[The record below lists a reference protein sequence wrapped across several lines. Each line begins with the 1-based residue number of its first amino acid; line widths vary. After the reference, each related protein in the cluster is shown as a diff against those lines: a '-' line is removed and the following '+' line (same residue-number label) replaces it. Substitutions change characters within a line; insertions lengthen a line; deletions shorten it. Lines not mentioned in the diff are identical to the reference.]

1 MQHHG
6 ISQRANLIL
15 SVRNQASFFRKK
27 DLFVKPCNPE
37 KRSWIYSQV
46 CALKKL
52 YLHFGS
58 FFKKKIINV
67 GNKIQEKIWL
77 ISFQI

>member
-1 MQHHG
+1 MIDIDSILNWNQRENIPIYMQHHG

-15 SVRNQASFFRKK
+15 SVRNQTSFFRKKK

-46 CALKKL
+46 CALKNCTFIL
-52 YLHFGS
+52 ALF
-58 FFKKKIINV
+58 
-67 GNKIQEKIWL
+67 
-77 ISFQI
+77 